1 MPKTLEYR
9 HPTAANTAALM
20 GGVDSLGKAARSSPK
35 ILTVLP
41 IPIIKVTIPSPQPQR
56 VNGSSTLKRSVVSA
70 TAALLIL
77 ADWARSKTRTNSA
90 IITSTPKR

>member
-35 ILTVLP
+35 IPTVLP
-41 IPIIKVTIPSPQPQR
+41 IPIIEVTIPSP
-56 VNGSSTLKRSVVSA
+56 
-70 TAALLIL
+70 
-77 ADWARSKTRTNSA
+77 
-90 IITSTPKR
+90 